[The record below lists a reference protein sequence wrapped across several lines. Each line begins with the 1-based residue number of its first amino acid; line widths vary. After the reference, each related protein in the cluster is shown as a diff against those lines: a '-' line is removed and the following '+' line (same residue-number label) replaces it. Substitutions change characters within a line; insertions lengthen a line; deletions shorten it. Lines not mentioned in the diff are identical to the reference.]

1 MQSIYLHIKIHFFAF
16 LQDYSG
22 GDDEDNS
29 APPPSM
35 APPPLPQDYGGG
47 TAGGW
52 NSASVTTAAPPAQ
65 DDDWGWKPEEPQNST
80 TAGPRYGNLDDDLW
94 STNTG
99 NDNNYNQVRTTN
111 LVSYSF
117 WNWI

>member
-1 MQSIYLHIKIHFFAF
+1 
-16 LQDYSG
+16 
-22 GDDEDNS
+22 
-29 APPPSM
+29 M

-52 NSASVTTAAPPAQ
+52 NTGPAVTATPATPATQ
-65 DDDWGWKPEEPQNST
+65 DDDWGWKPQEPQNNS

-99 NDNNYNQVRTTN
+99 NDNNYNQASSTSAAAPAADPYDPFGTPPK
-111 LVSYSF
+111 
-117 WNWI
+117 ITQDP